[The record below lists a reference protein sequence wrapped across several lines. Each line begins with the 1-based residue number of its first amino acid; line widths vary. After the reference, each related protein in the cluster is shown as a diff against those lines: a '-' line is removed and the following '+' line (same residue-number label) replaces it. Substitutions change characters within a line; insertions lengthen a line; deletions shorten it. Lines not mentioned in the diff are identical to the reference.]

1 MVGNYIHIFTGVPK
15 DKRAARGV
23 SILIKKKLK
32 NNITDW
38 ETIDENIL
46 RVNIDIYGHKI
57 TMIAAC
63 APSDDATINVKE
75 DFFQKIEDILNNIG
89 KNREIIMLGDFN
101 SRTGYQKNSRVIGPF
116 GEMAMIMAVDL
127 YTYVRAMS

>member
-1 MVGNYIHIFTGVPK
+1 MDIIALTETSKKGTGTDMVGNYIHIFTGVPK

-32 NNITDW
+32 NIITDW

-46 RVNIDIYGHKI
+46 RVNIKIYGHKI
-57 TMIAAC
+57 TMIDAY

-75 DFFQKIEDILNNIG
+75 DFFKKIEDILNNIG
-89 KNREIIMLGDFN
+89 KKTD
-101 SRTGYQKNSRVIGPF
+101 K
-116 GEMAMIMAVDL
+116 
-127 YTYVRAMS
+127 